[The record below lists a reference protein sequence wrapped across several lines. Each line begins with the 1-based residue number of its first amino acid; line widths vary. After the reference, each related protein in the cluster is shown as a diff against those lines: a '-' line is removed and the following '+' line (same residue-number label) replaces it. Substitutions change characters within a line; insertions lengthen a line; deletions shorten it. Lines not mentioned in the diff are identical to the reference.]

1 MKVERIQ
8 RVVIVV
14 RDLEEAANRYGDLLG
29 SAFLDLGI
37 EQKQGVRSMVSEDWL
52 VELISPIGPGS
63 VAARFLER
71 RGEGVMGVAFQ
82 VVSVDE
88 ARRHVQSKGFRVLNE
103 LDFGEVG
110 IWELFKEIVLD
121 PKETNS
127 APIIMVEAKPR
138 QSASAPNTPPGEA

>member
-1 MKVERIQ
+1 
-8 RVVIVV
+8 
-14 RDLEEAANRYGDLLG
+14 
-29 SAFLDLGI
+29 
-37 EQKQGVRSMVSEDWL
+37 
-52 VELISPIGPGS
+52 
-63 VAARFLER
+63 
-71 RGEGVMGVAFQ
+71 MGVAFQ

-138 QSASAPNTPPGEA
+138 QSATSPEHSTWGGLTGRRPG